1 MLKTLNIRDFALI
14 EEACV
19 DFQKGMTV
27 ITGETGAGKSLILD
41 AISSL
46 LGGKSSPME
55 IRTSAPRYVLEGVF
69 DLSKNPAAVEW
80 LKEKGFPF
88 ESKELTLH
96 RECGRDGKSRILINQ
111 SLASSTTLRGLG
123 ELLAEVHNQN
133 DQILLLDRG
142 EQLDI
147 IDLHAGLIPLRNE
160 VKECFLTYRSL
171 KKRLEELRK
180 SEEEK
185 SKRIEFLTF
194 QIREIKEVDL
204 KEGEEEGL
212 IQEEHLLA
220 HGELLAENYEILSS
234 YLADNESAILPLF
247 PKLLSAAEKI
257 KSIQPDFSKTLDSLQ
272 EIYIQLKE
280 INSSILDE
288 KEEIFFSPDRL
299 QFVQSRLDLISK
311 MKKKYGSDLAE
322 ILDCKNKAEQ
332 ELEAMEKNS
341 KNKESMEVE
350 IEKVA
355 SRLASLS
362 IQLSKSRRE
371 SLIRFESS
379 LKLELEQLGMPGAA
393 VQVVLRWEPN
403 PEGEVSASGKS
414 YIVNESGLD
423 QLEFYFSPNPG
434 EKPRPL
440 RKIASGGEV
449 SRVMLA
455 IRSILG
461 RQSNLRV
468 LIFDEIDSGLGGEI
482 AMDVARK
489 LKNLAENH
497 QLILITHLQQ
507 IASAANDHLKITKSV
522 EGGRTFSKAEFLSL
536 EERTL
541 ELARM
546 ISGQRVSK
554 GALEH
559 AKELLKKQAV

>member
-14 EEACV
+14 EEACI

-55 IRTSAPRYVLEGVF
+55 IRTGAPKYVLEGVF
-69 DLSKNPAAVEW
+69 DVSGNVSAVEW
-80 LKEKGFPF
+80 LKEKGFPN
-88 ESKELTLH
+88 ESSELTLH
-96 RECGRDGKSRILINQ
+96 RECARDGKSRILINQ
-111 SLASSTTLRGLG
+111 SLASSSTLRGLG

-147 IDLHAGLIPLRNE
+147 IDVHAGLIPLRNQ
-160 VKECFLTYRSL
+160 VRECFLTYRSL

-180 SEEEK
+180 NEEEK
-185 SKRIEFLTF
+185 SRRIEYLAF
-194 QIREIKEVDL
+194 QIREIKDADL
-204 KEGEEEGL
+204 KDGEEEGL
-212 IQEEHLLA
+212 FKEERLLA
-220 HGELLAENYEILSS
+220 HGEQLAENFEILSS
-234 YLADNESAILPLF
+234 FLADSESAILPSF
-247 PKLLSAAEKI
+247 PRLLSAAEKI
-257 KSIQPDFSKTLDSLQ
+257 KSIQPDFGKTLDSLQ
-272 EIYIQLKE
+272 ETYIQLKE
-280 INSSILDE
+280 INSSVLDE
-288 KEEIFFSPDRL
+288 KDEIFFSPDRL

-311 MKKKYGSDLAE
+311 LKKKYGSDLAE
-322 ILDCKNKAEQ
+322 ILDSKRKAEQ

-341 KNKESMEVE
+341 KNKEAMESE
-350 IEKVA
+350 IEKITA
-355 SRLASLS
+355 RLGSLS
-362 IQLSKSRRE
+362 IQLSKARRE

-379 LKLELEQLGMPGAA
+379 LKAELEQLGMQGAA
-393 VQVVLRWEPN
+393 VQVVLRWEPS

-461 RQSNLRV
+461 GQSSARV

-482 AMDVARK
+482 GMDVARK
-489 LKNLAENH
+489 LRNLSARH

-507 IASAANDHLKITKSV
+507 IASAANDHLKISKFV
-522 EGGRTFSKAEFLSL
+522 EGGRTFSRAEFLSL